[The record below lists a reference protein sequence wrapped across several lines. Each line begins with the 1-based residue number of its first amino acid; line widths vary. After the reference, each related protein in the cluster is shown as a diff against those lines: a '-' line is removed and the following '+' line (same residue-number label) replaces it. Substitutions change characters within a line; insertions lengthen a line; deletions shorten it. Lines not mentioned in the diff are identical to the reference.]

1 MKARPEQGAARAQQP
16 GGSLLTSPL
25 RLNLGLRTK
34 FFLYSNTLI
43 VATMVL
49 VTVLSVVHER
59 AARTEAIERRGRS
72 IVEALAISIAGALP
86 MSAARNGQ
94 ENGLILET
102 MAQVVAH
109 NRDFMRYVVVTDA
122 EGTVTHAT
130 DGALVHGPFPRALH
144 PPLLGDPTSATVL
157 GSDDLGPILEVRTA
171 LTAGHHLLGTL
182 AVGFSLEP
190 VRLQVAMVTRRAILV
205 ALVLLVFN
213 SLLTAVY
220 VETLIRPILHLNQ
233 TMKWAG
239 RGDLTVRASAPGSDE
254 VGELAAAFNRMMA
267 ELEEAR
273 TREKLQRAQL
283 AHTEKMVAVGT
294 LAAGVAHEV
303 NNPLAGV
310 LACVENIQA
319 DPADTEMRLRYLE
332 LIRDGL
338 KRIER
343 TVANLLNFSRQR
355 GITPEPTSINH
366 NLRHVAELVAYQA
379 RKSGVEVR
387 FDLDPAEPQVLADHN
402 QMEQVFLNLM
412 LNAIQAMPEG
422 GMLTLRSRERDGKVV
437 AEVSDTGRGIP
448 AEVRDRIFDPFFT
461 TREVGEGTGLGLAVS
476 DSIVAAHGGT
486 IVVDSVVGRGSS
498 FRVTLDSV
506 VPARGKGEQR

>member
-1 MKARPEQGAARAQQP
+1 MAGRAADPDNERT
-16 GGSLLTSPL
+16 GRSLLTSPL
-25 RLNLGLRTK
+25 RFNLGLRTK

-43 VATMVL
+43 VATMSL

-72 IVEALAISIAGALP
+72 IVEALAIPIAGALTD
-86 MSAARNGQ
+86 ATIGTAVGNGPIS
-94 ENGLILET
+94 EA
-102 MAQVVAH
+102 MAQVVAR

-122 EGTVTHAT
+122 EGVVTHAS
-130 DGALVHGPFPRALH
+130 DGDLVDSRFPRALVA
-144 PPLLGDPTSATVL
+144 PLHDHGTSTTILGTGEPEQV
-157 GSDDLGPILEVRTA
+157 LEVRTP
-171 LTAGHHLLGTL
+171 LTTGGHLLGSL

-190 VRLQVAMVTRRAILV
+190 VRLQVAVVTRRAILI

-213 SLLTAVY
+213 SVLTAVY
-220 VETLIRPILHLNQ
+220 VETLIRPILHLNE

-239 RGDLTVRASAPGSDE
+239 RGDLTVRASARGSDE

-273 TREKLQRAQL
+273 TREKLQRAKL

-310 LACVENIQA
+310 LACLENIQA

-355 GITPEPTSINH
+355 GISTEPTSVNH

-412 LNAIQAMPEG
+412 LNAIQAMPDG
-422 GMLTLRSRERDGKVV
+422 GVLTLRSRERDGKVI
-437 AEVSDTGRGIP
+437 AEVTDTGRGIP
-448 AEVRDRIFDPFFT
+448 TEVRERIFDPFFT

-486 IVVDSVVGRGSS
+486 IVVESVVGRGSS
-498 FRVTLDSV
+498 FRITLDAI
-506 VPARGKGEQR
+506 VPARSKGEQR